1 MILSDVDIKKH
12 LKTRKIKV
20 APLPDLNTAL
30 GPSSLDLRLG
40 NIFRIFDQSSTPV
53 IDPFKKGKE
62 ITTEVK
68 IPEGKTF
75 ILHPQEFVL
84 AITKEK
90 IELPP
95 DISGR
100 LEGRSSLG
108 RLGIVVH
115 STAGSICAGFRGHL
129 TLELANMGRIP
140 VVLYPGMRI
149 CAVVFEELSSS
160 SERPYYLRKDAKY
173 LDQKEPGESKLI
185 AEKADLS

>member
-12 LKTRKIKV
+12 LQAGKIKITPQPNFSV
-20 APLPDLNTAL
+20 AL

-40 NIFRIFDQSSTPV
+40 NLFRVFDQKMTAV
-53 IDPFKKGKE
+53 IDPFKKSKE

-90 IELPP
+90 IELPGNL
-95 DISGR
+95 SGR

-129 TLELANMGRIP
+129 TLELANMGKIP

-149 CAVVFEELSSS
+149 CAVVFEKLSTP

-173 LDQKEPGESKLI
+173 LDQKEPNESKLI
-185 AEKADLS
+185 NEKDEV